1 MVLPSVTTALA
12 PPKKDSFLSK
22 AAGAYKHGKGLYSS
36 ISQSES
42 LAGVASSATKG
53 VSSSISGAGAMGA
66 GIMLPVATVAIGIA
80 STVAVVAITLKTIMS
95 QTASVLERVNH
106 LAQFDGK
113 MAMEQALNK
122 LQQMQMDMKEAK
134 ILGPLYQQ
142 VSQLYRTIMTQLQP
156 IMLVIK
162 TIATTF
168 LVWAL
173 ETIINL
179 LKLIREFTIY
189 VVRGLA
195 TFFGGMAK
203 GGMVSTVGAA
213 LTASGKASMGT
224 SPTGALLAQFLG
236 WTLSTGASELQKT
249 SLKAYEALVK
259 ILAELEK
266 TNTPSSN
273 SNEYFTTMLDALSIP
288 MVDPFI
294 NAPRG
299 QKRATPANVHSVGS
313 KP

>member
-1 MVLPSVTTALA
+1 
-12 PPKKDSFLSK
+12 
-22 AAGAYKHGKGLYSS
+22 
-36 ISQSES
+36 
-42 LAGVASSATKG
+42 
-53 VSSSISGAGAMGA
+53 
-66 GIMLPVATVAIGIA
+66 
-80 STVAVVAITLKTIMS
+80 
-95 QTASVLERVNH
+95 
-106 LAQFDGK
+106 

-213 LTASGKASMGT
+213 LTASGKTSMAV
-224 SPTGALLAQFLG
+224 SPTGALIAQFLG
-236 WTLSTGASELQKT
+236 WTLSSGASELQKT

-266 TNTPSSN
+266 ANTPTAN

-299 QKRATPANVHSVGS
+299 QKRATPANVHAVGS